1 MNNINN
7 EAVTLCLSRRMAQ
20 AYNGNQQA
28 AMIHTARVIRAET
41 KSKDSY
47 ESLGLF
53 LTATPA
59 ERQKVVELT
68 ERMLLEAMQ

>member
-1 MNNINN
+1 MNNINT
-7 EAVTLCLSRRMAQ
+7 EAVTLCLSRRIAMKE
-20 AYNGNQQA
+20 GRNQQA

-68 ERMLLEAMQ
+68 ERMLLEAMG

>member
-1 MNNINN
+1 MKDYNF
-7 EAVTLCLSRRMAQ
+7 EAVTLCLSRRLAQ
-20 AYNGNQQA
+20 ADGRNQQA
-28 AMIHTARVIRAET
+28 AMIHTARVIRQET

-59 ERQKVVELT
+59 ERQKVVEMT
-68 ERMLLEAMQ
+68 ERMLLEAMR